1 MAKNTPKLS
10 LRVPEPPARPGDK
23 ADFSHVQ
30 IDEAGVVARPDTSV
44 APSET
49 RELAFRL
56 VRVLDDD
63 GKAVG
68 PWDPKLDAETLN
80 EMGRIRLDAALSE
93 IGVIAKGRAQPTSSR
108 PEKK

>member
-30 IDEAGVVARPDTSV
+30 MDEAGVVARPDTSV
-44 APSET
+44 APSQT
-49 RELAFRL
+49 RDLAFRL

-68 PWDPKLDAETLN
+68 PWDPKLDAETMRRGMKAML
-80 EMGRIRLDAALSE
+80 LT
-93 IGVIAKGRAQPTSSR
+93 RAFDDRMHKAT
-108 PEKK
+108 